1 MKNKWPDGWLLGS
14 EQSELSK
21 KEAKEQLA
29 GSEGNQEREVLWKTR
44 DQFQRGGGA
53 QGCPSC

>member
-1 MKNKWPDGWLLGS
+1 MKKKWPDGWLLGS

-53 QGCPSC
+53 